1 MFVRQSF
8 VYALLH
14 LAANPQY
21 MQPLREEVESV
32 LKEESGMSKAAIV
45 KMRRVDSFL
54 KECQRINA
62 LDSGTLPHDHTSS
75 TSSKATPSTVT
86 MLRSALRDYT
96 FSDGTTVPAGT
107 FVAAAKVS
115 SHFNDEF
122 YDDPYEFDPWRFVAL
137 RDKDGEGIRHQM
149 VHMTHEYMPFGFG
162 KHAWCAVEIFV
173 TTPNAYPSW

>member
-1 MFVRQSF
+1 
-8 VYALLH
+8 
-14 LAANPQY
+14 

-32 LKEESGMSKAAIV
+32 LKEEGGVSKAAIV

-62 LDSGTLPHDHTSS
+62 LDSGTPPLHHTP
-75 TSSKATPSTVT
+75 TFNNVTPSIVT

-137 RDKDGEGIRHQM
+137 RDKEGEGIRHQM

-162 KHAWCAVEIFV
+162 KHAWCVVDIFV
-173 TTPNAYPSW
+173 TTPDAYTSW